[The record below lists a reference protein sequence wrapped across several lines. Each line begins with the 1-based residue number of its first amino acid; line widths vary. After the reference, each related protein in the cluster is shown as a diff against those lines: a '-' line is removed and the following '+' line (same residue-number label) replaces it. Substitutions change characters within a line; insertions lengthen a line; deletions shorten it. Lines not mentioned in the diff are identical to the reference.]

1 MGSFDGLSV
10 ALSGLTAQR
19 RALDIAGQNV
29 ANANTDGYSRQRVLM
44 NSVGAPAVA
53 GIWSG
58 TSFTGGV
65 TVTGVDR
72 LRDALLEVRGQQAHG
87 GLADLTT
94 TQTVLGQVEQ
104 LFPEP
109 SDNGLST
116 ALSGLWS
123 SFHDV
128 ANQPADLGTRTAL
141 LQRAAT
147 VTDWLNEAS
156 TRLASLA
163 QAVGGQARSDVDQVN
178 QIAAQVATLN
188 TSITRAQDAGFPVN
202 ELSDQR
208 DVLAMKLADLVGG
221 VASTDDSG
229 SMRVMV
235 GGTPLVEGD
244 RARQMSLTGSGSA
257 ISLTWAADGSPVQ
270 ATGGELKGLV
280 SAATSGIPA
289 WSARLDPVAA
299 NLASSVNAL
308 HTTGFDLTG
317 AAGGAFF
324 TGTTAATLRLAVT
337 DPRKVAASAVA
348 PGAGGASLDVGVA
361 TSIARLAASA
371 TGADASYRSLVADLG
386 QTSQTVTNRLTTQQ
400 TVANGIDAARESQSG
415 VNVDEEMASILTFQR
430 AYEASSRVLNAV
442 DSMLDTLINRTGMVG
457 R

>member
-29 ANANTDGYSRQRVLM
+29 ANANTEGYSRQRVLM

-65 TVTGVDR
+65 SITGVDR
-72 LRDALLEVRGQQAHG
+72 IRDALLETRGQQAHG

-156 TRLASLA
+156 TRLASLT

-188 TSITRAQDAGFPVN
+188 TSISRAQDAGFPVN

-280 SAATSGIPA
+280 SAATSGIPT
-289 WSARLDPVAA
+289 WSARLDTVAA
-299 NLASSVNAL
+299 NLASNVNAL
-308 HTTGFDLTG
+308 HATGFDLAG

-324 TGTTAATLRLAVT
+324 TGATAATIRVSVT

-348 PGAGGASLDVGVA
+348 
-361 TSIARLAASA
+361 TSIAKLAASA

-400 TVANGIDAARESQSG
+400 TVTNGIDAARESQSG